1 MAEKS
6 FVNAVKSGVTNETNQ
21 QSEFYKMMM
30 SVRDSYTARTGI
42 RGEPEKVEGKKFDRK
57 PSALSNASTVS
68 VGSGGKEAGNKARK
82 SLSRGEMLRN
92 MSGIN
97 RSCSV
102 AEAED
107 NNKKDATE
115 AVLRAEKESLILAK
129 TESASEFEER
139 IGDHGTNTE
148 SLIDT
153 LSEILRDITKAPED
167 VVLAG
172 YSEAC
177 ISVLLKHLDTS
188 GMTKQIIHQKFIVKQ
203 FIYHRCQQVQS
214 RGRSDLQAVAGSGL
228 RGEAGWRG
236 HQPPGRPSQGPG
248 STQGRGPLAP
258 CLTGEPS

>member
-1 MAEKS
+1 MAKNN
-6 FVNAVKSGVTNETNQ
+6 FVNNVKSVVNTETNQ

-30 SVRDSYTARTGI
+30 SVRDSYTARAGI
-42 RGEPEKVEGKKFDRK
+42 RGEPEKEKKFDRK

-68 VGSGGKEAGNKARK
+68 VNSGGKEVGNIKGRK

-102 AEAED
+102 AEPEE
-107 NNKKDATE
+107 NKKDATE
-115 AVLRAEKESLILAK
+115 AVLQAEKESLIHGK

-148 SLIDT
+148 SLINT
-153 LSEILRDITKAPED
+153 LSEILKDVTKSPED

-188 GMTKQIIHQKFIVKQ
+188 GVSKASLEDVVT
-203 FIYHRCQQVQS
+203 S
-214 RGRSDLQAVAGSGL
+214 RLLLDPSSVARLAGEDTGL
-228 RGEAGWRG
+228 RAAHHKVQVLLRAEVHWLLA
-236 HQPPGRPSQGPG
+236 SQV
-248 STQGRGPLAP
+248 SHYHHFD
-258 CLTGEPS
+258 